1 MNEEQYLSRIRQL
14 EEEIEYLHSLL
25 NDAGISYELE
35 VKESE
40 DCSSER
46 NPAFDEDQGSRI
58 LPVKLTKQHV
68 QYFYHLFKGRND
80 VYSKRSGKASKK
92 TGKHGYYT
100 QCWNFW
106 KDGICLKKDNPQFHC
121 GECQNRQYKEL
132 TGQVLYEHLLGI
144 KEDASDVVGL
154 YPMFPDETINFL
166 VFDFD
171 CHDDLNGGDDG
182 ANIDLEWV
190 AEVNAFRKICE
201 NNEVPIL
208 VERSRSGKGA
218 HIWIFFEKPILASIA
233 RRFGTALLTKG
244 AESVNIRSFKYYDR
258 MLPAQ
263 DHIPLNTK
271 TGKPG
276 LGNLVALPLQGQA
289 LKLGNSAFIDENWN
303 AYPNQWECLKEV
315 KKLSS
320 ETVEERIKE
329 WSAEGILGVL
339 STDFE
344 ADTEKANDTK
354 PWKKGNQA
362 LHKEDV
368 STIVEIVIADKVYIS
383 TESMKPR
390 MQNALRRIAAF
401 SNPDFYK
408 KVAMGLSTKGIP
420 RIVFCGY
427 DDAGYICIP
436 RALLDSVINR
446 FNDVD
451 ISFTLTDNR
460 CTRMPLDVS
469 FNGTLYEEQMRGAKA
484 ILEHDNGILAATTS
498 FGKTVVG
505 AYMIAQRKTNTL
517 ILVHNTEIQKNW
529 IEDLNKFLNINAE
542 LPEYQTKTGRV
553 KKRKSIIGKLYTGH
567 NSMTGIIDVA
577 IFSSLGRGAEIDPI
591 IEQYG
596 MVIMDECHH
605 GAAQTVED
613 VIGSAKA
620 KYVYGLTAT
629 PKREDGLEKKV
640 FMQFGPIR
648 FRYTAK
654 ERAEKQGIDHFIYP
668 RFTRL
673 VSTSDIKVTEANR
686 AVIECESRNEQI
698 IADVENCIQNGR
710 TPLVLTKYKEHAE
723 ILYQRLQGKVDHIY
737 LLQGG
742 GSRKAKD
749 EMRLQMRAVPDAESI
764 VLVAIDKYIG
774 EGFNFPRLDTMMLTM
789 PAASEGNIEQF
800 AGRLH
805 RDYDTKTEVIIYDYV
820 DSHIRV
826 LEKMYHKRLRT
837 YKKIGY
843 EICNNVIVEKQIAN
857 TIFDIDSYE
866 KVYAK
871 DLLEANKEIIISSP
885 GLNYAKVD
893 AFVKLIKHRQ
903 EDGVKLTVITLNPEG
918 YPEEKIKDTKRL
930 VEILK
935 KCGIRIKLQEHMHEH
950 FAIIDDEIVWYGS
963 MNLLSRAK
971 VDDNLMR
978 VKSKDAARELLEMTF
993 G

>member
-46 NPAFDEDQGSRI
+46 NPAFDKDQGSRI

-80 VYSKRSGKASKK
+80 VYSKRSGKANKK

-106 KDGICLKKDNPQFHC
+106 KDGICPKKDNPQFHC
-121 GECQNRQYKEL
+121 GECRNQRYKEL
-132 TGQVLYEHLLGI
+132 TGQVLYEHLLGV
-144 KEDASDVVGL
+144 KEDASDVIGL

-171 CHDDLNGGDDG
+171 CHDDLSGGDDG

-190 AEVNAFRKICE
+190 AEVEAFRKICE

-218 HIWIFFEKPILASIA
+218 HIWMFFEKPILASIA
-233 RRFGTALLTKG
+233 RRFGTALLTQG
-244 AESVNIRSFKYYDR
+244 AESVNMRSFKYYDR

-339 STDFE
+339 SNDFE
-344 ADTEKANDTK
+344 ADTEGANDTK
-354 PWKKGNQA
+354 PWNKGNQA

-408 KVAMGLSTKGIP
+408 KAAMGLSTKGIP

-460 CTRMPLDVS
+460 CTGMPLDVS

-517 ILVHNTEIQKNW
+517 ILVHTTEIQKNW
-529 IEDLNKFLNINAE
+529 IDDLNKFLNINAE
-542 LPEYQTKTGRV
+542 SPEYQTKTGRV

-654 ERAEKQGIDHFIYP
+654 ERAEKQGIDHFVYP

-723 ILYQRLQGKVDHIY
+723 ILYQRLQGKADHIY

-843 EICNNVIVEKQIAN
+843 EICNNVIVEKQNAN

-871 DLLEANKEIIISSP
+871 DLLEANKEIFISSP

-918 YPEEKIKDTKRL
+918 YPEEKIEDTKRL

-935 KCGIRIKLQEHMHEH
+935 NCGIRIKLQEHMHEH

-978 VKSKDAARELLEMTF
+978 VKSKDAAKELLEMTF

>member
-46 NPAFDEDQGSRI
+46 NPAFDKDQGSRI

-80 VYSKRSGKASKK
+80 VYSKRSGKANKK

-171 CHDDLNGGDDG
+171 CHDDLSGGDDG

-190 AEVNAFRKICE
+190 AEVEAFRKICE

-218 HIWIFFEKPILASIA
+218 HIWMFFEKPILASIA
-233 RRFGTALLTKG
+233 RRFGTALLTQG
-244 AESVNIRSFKYYDR
+244 AESVNMRSFKYYDR

-339 STDFE
+339 SNDFE
-344 ADTEKANDTK
+344 ADTEGANDTK
-354 PWKKGNQA
+354 PWNKGNQA

-408 KVAMGLSTKGIP
+408 KAAMGLSTKGIP

-460 CTRMPLDVS
+460 CTGMPLDVS

-517 ILVHNTEIQKNW
+517 ILVHTTEIQKNW
-529 IEDLNKFLNINAE
+529 IDDLNKFLNINAE
-542 LPEYQTKTGRV
+542 SPEYQTKTGRV

-654 ERAEKQGIDHFIYP
+654 ERAEKQGIDHFVYP

-723 ILYQRLQGKVDHIY
+723 ILYQRLQGKADHIY

-837 YKKIGY
+837 YKKMGY
-843 EICNNVIVEKQIAN
+843 EIGNNVMVEKQNAN

-871 DLLEANKEIIISSP
+871 DLLEANKEIFISSP

-918 YPEEKIKDTKRL
+918 YPEEKIEDTKRL

-935 KCGIRIKLQEHMHEH
+935 NCGIRIKLQEHMHEH

-978 VKSKDAARELLEMTF
+978 VKSKDAAKELLEMTF

>member
-35 VKESE
+35 VKES
-40 DCSSER
+40 DDFSPDR
-46 NPAFDEDQGSRI
+46 NPAFEEDQGARI

-460 CTRMPLDVS
+460 CTGMPLDVS